1 MEHAEFII
9 GILFSGDCLP
19 MNPHLLAGIACGE
32 DNQEDFSEPSILN
45 VALEIPI
52 SSNIIEVIPKNGNLN
67 VRSFPMLN
75 NLPWVKVL
83 PDLEPKVNTEYWRFP
98 TPQESIIN
106 NSNLKSPAE
115 PNPEN
120 KNLELDSGFP
130 IEPEKNLTRVKP
142 LKDMFQFKERLM
154 YLLQPPIEEVFTGKE
169 VSLPF
174 KPFPYQIKG
183 IAFLMPRKSA
193 LIADEMGLGKT
204 IQVIISIRLLFK
216 SGLLKKVLIA
226 CPKPLVVNWTRELKL
241 WASDL
246 PVEVICGNTEE
257 RKVSWNVSNTPV
269 KLVNYELLTRDVL
282 EGVAGKNF
290 YDLMVIDEAQRI
302 KTKDSK
308 TAQAVCSVQRD
319 RSWAMSGTPVENRH
333 EDLIHIFEFVDP
345 GRIPKDTPPK
355 MLASLTS
362 DSIIRRTKE
371 EAAPDMPGKII
382 QDVFLD
388 LTPPQKQA
396 YDLAE
401 KDGVIHLNNLGDTVT
416 VQHVFE
422 LVMRLKQICNFDPR
436 TGSSSKAEQ
445 LLADMEEVQAT
456 KSKAI
461 VFSQWVKPLE
471 ELAFQLK
478 QYNPL
483 MYHGKIPHNERQGI
497 LDKFKNDPD
506 AHVILMSYGTGSV
519 GLNLQFTN
527 YVFLFD
533 RWWNPAIED
542 QAINRAHRLG
552 QKSTVFVKRFIS
564 QKTIEERI
572 AEVLDAKRR
581 LFAEIIDTSGL
592 PCATGLNEDEIFN
605 LFNISPRSKKI
616 AA

>member
-19 MNPHLLAGIACGE
+19 MNPHLLAGIALGE

>member
-120 KNLELDSGFP
+120 KNLELDSGLP

>member
-1 MEHAEFII
+1 
-9 GILFSGDCLP
+9 
-19 MNPHLLAGIACGE
+19 MNPHLLANIACGE
-32 DNQEDFSEPSILN
+32 DNQKEFSEPSL
-45 VALEIPI
+45 I
-52 SSNIIEVIPKNGNLN
+52 SLKLDLSVSINTIEVLPKNGVLNL
-67 VRSFPMLN
+67 RSFPLLN
-75 NLPWVKVL
+75 NIPWVKVL
-83 PDLEPKVNTEYWRFP
+83 PDLEPKINTECWKFP
-98 TPQESIIN
+98 TPQEGSTDFV
-106 NSNLKSPAE
+106 NSKISTDKSSE
-115 PNPEN
+115 PDTQELVELV
-120 KNLELDSGFP
+120 LEKS
-130 IEPEKNLTRVKP
+130 LTRVKP

-169 VSLPF
+169 VTLPF

-204 IQVIISIRLLFK
+204 IQVIISIRLLFR
-216 SGLLKKVLIA
+216 SGLLKNVLIV
-226 CPKPLVVNWTRELKL
+226 CPKPLVINWTRELKL
-241 WASDL
+241 WAPDL

-269 KLVNYELLTRDVL
+269 KLVNYELLTRDVI
-282 EGVAGKNF
+282 EGVAGNNF

-302 KTKDSK
+302 KTKESK

-319 RSWAMSGTPVENRH
+319 RSWAMTGTPIENRH
-333 EDLIHIFEFVDP
+333 DDLIHIFEFVDP
-345 GRIPKDTPPK
+345 GRVPKDTPPK

-362 DSIIRRTKE
+362 ESIIRRTKE
-371 EAAPDMPGKII
+371 EAAPDMPAKII

-388 LTPPQKQA
+388 LTPAQRQA

-401 KDGVIHLNNLGDTVT
+401 NEGVVHLNKLGDTAT

-436 TGSSSKAEQ
+436 TGASSKAEQ

-456 KSKAI
+456 NSKAI

-471 ELAFQLK
+471 ELASQLK
-478 QYNPL
+478 AYNPL
-483 MYHGKIPHNERQGI
+483 MYHGKIPSQQRQGI
-497 LDKFKNDPD
+497 LDKFKKDPD

-519 GLNLQFTN
+519 GLQFTN

-572 AEVLDAKRR
+572 AEVLDAKRK
-581 LFAEIIDTSGL
+581 LFADIIDNSGL
-592 PCATGLNEDEIFN
+592 PSSLGLNEEEIFN
-605 LFNISPRSKKI
+605 LFNCSPRKKI

>member
-32 DNQEDFSEPSILN
+32 DNQEDFSEPSIFN

>member
-1 MEHAEFII
+1 
-9 GILFSGDCLP
+9 

-52 SSNIIEVIPKNGNLN
+52 SLNSIEVIPKNGNLN

-388 LTPPQKQA
+388 LTPPPK
-396 YDLAE
+396 
-401 KDGVIHLNNLGDTVT
+401 
-416 VQHVFE
+416 
-422 LVMRLKQICNFDPR
+422 
-436 TGSSSKAEQ
+436 TG
-445 LLADMEEVQAT
+445 
-456 KSKAI
+456 I
-461 VFSQWVKPLE
+461 
-471 ELAFQLK
+471 
-478 QYNPL
+478 
-483 MYHGKIPHNERQGI
+483 
-497 LDKFKNDPD
+497 
-506 AHVILMSYGTGSV
+506 
-519 GLNLQFTN
+519 
-527 YVFLFD
+527 
-533 RWWNPAIED
+533 
-542 QAINRAHRLG
+542 
-552 QKSTVFVKRFIS
+552 
-564 QKTIEERI
+564 
-572 AEVLDAKRR
+572 
-581 LFAEIIDTSGL
+581 
-592 PCATGLNEDEIFN
+592 
-605 LFNISPRSKKI
+605 
-616 AA
+616 